1 MVGPT
6 QPLACSPGILALS
19 LLGLSQTAIQ
29 CPCLLK
35 LLVGGAGGALCG
47 FPARVWTGGG
57 GLALCVGA
65 EPLAGSL
72 LGKHSDGYVPEVYEG
87 MLSTVFDIR
96 LYLEL
101 FSGP

>member
-6 QPLACSPGILALS
+6 QPLACSSGILALS

-29 CPCLLK
+29 CPCLRK
-35 LLVGGAGGALCG
+35 LLVVGALCG
-47 FPARVWTGGG
+47 FPARVWTVAGG

-65 EPLAGSL
+65 ETLAGSL
-72 LGKHSDGYVPEVYEG
+72 LGKQSDGYVPEGYEG

-101 FSGP
+101 FCGP

>member
-6 QPLACSPGILALS
+6 QPLACSSGILALS
-19 LLGLSQTAIQ
+19 LLGLSQAAIQ
-29 CPCLLK
+29 CPCLWK
-35 LLVGGAGGALCG
+35 LLVVGALCG
-47 FPARVWTGGG
+47 FPARVWAGEG

-65 EPLAGSL
+65 ETLAGSL
-72 LGKHSDGYVPEVYEG
+72 LGKQSDGYVPEVYEG